1 MADLTI
7 TVSVTIGTQYVTGD
21 SSLIYTFDGSQ
32 PASFTFPWVASGT
45 VRLDQSGS
53 GNDNHPLIFSTS
65 NSSDINTMKAGIIS
79 SGVTYYLDGASN
91 QSDYTNTTTFDAATT
106 RYIEIAPTS
115 ETDFY
120 FACWVHGIGM
130 GGIVDLTQNT
140 WGAFSWGENQYG
152 SQNHVDVLPTGLLT
166 TGSVGTVAAF
176 SQQGWGRDDWGH
188 EPWGDSY
195 DPVIAVTGYSI
206 TGALGT
212 LPYAQSEEGWGRDEW
227 GYGNWGQNTTTVI
240 VDGIEMTEG
249 FGPDGWGIS
258 KWNEE
263 VFWGG
268 TLALTTTQLSIAALT
283 GIEATGSVG
292 TPTYAFDMI
301 NFSFSGPSQIG
312 AGIGT
317 LSINDGADHTQ
328 GLGSLLA
335 TGSLGSLGHEM
346 VYDITGLQATMSVGS
361 ITVDDTQIV
370 NLSGIEATGSVGS
383 TTVEDMA
390 IGLSGLQAT
399 GSVGAITPADIVL
412 GLTGLS
418 STASVNVADIGVL
431 GYKDVDI
438 TGYTSYTDVD
448 HVA

>member
-1 MADLTI
+1 MA
-7 TVSVTIGTQYVTGD
+7 
-21 SSLIYTFDGSQ
+21 
-32 PASFTFPWVASGT
+32 
-45 VRLDQSGS
+45 
-53 GNDNHPLIFSTS
+53 N
-65 NSSDINTMKAGIIS
+65 
-79 SGVTYYLDGASN
+79 
-91 QSDYTNTTTFDAATT
+91 
-106 RYIEIAPTS
+106 
-115 ETDFY
+115 
-120 FACWVHGIGM
+120 
-130 GGIVDLTQNT
+130 
-140 WGAFSWGENQYG
+140 SWGESG
-152 SQNHVDVLPTGLLT
+152 TTWSQGNWGEQNNFTVSLTTSLLT
-166 TGSVGTVAAF
+166 TGSVGTAAAY
-176 SQQGWGRDDWGH
+176 SEQGWGRASWGN
-188 EPWGDSY
+188 EPWGDSH

-206 TGALGT
+206 AASLGT
-212 LPYAQSEEGWGRDEW
+212 LAYAQSEEGWGRDEW
-227 GYGNWGQNTTTVI
+227 GYGNWGQNTTTVPLTTSL
-240 VDGIEMTEG
+240 EMTGG

-283 GIEATGSVG
+283 GIEMTGSVG

-317 LSINDGADHTQ
+317 LSVNDGADHTQ

-335 TGSLGSLGHEM
+335 TGSVGSLGHEM
-346 VYDITGLQATMSVGS
+346 TYEISGLEATEVLNAAGLV
-361 ITVDDTQIV
+361 IDDTQLV
-370 NLSGIEATGSVGS
+370 NITASLLATGSVGS

-399 GSVGAITPADIVL
+399 GSVGSTTVADMVI

-418 STASVNVADIGVL
+418 SIASVNVADIGVL